1 MTAELQDAVSLAD
14 ELLENEISRVA
25 ALVPMGI
32 TPSERREICAHLEQL
47 CMRRSAEQ
55 VERIR
60 RARGMLSC

>member
-32 TPSERREICAHLEQL
+32 TPAERREICAQLEQL

-55 VERIR
+55 VERLER
-60 RARGMLSC
+60 VRGLRK